1 MQIAVEVSLYP
12 FRPDYEGPI
21 LKFIGRLKAVEGLRV
36 EVNTMSTQVFGA
48 FDQVMPA
55 IQGAIREVFIEEH
68 TAVLAMKVLQ
78 VNGGAQPMP

>member
-21 LKFIGRLKAVEGLRV
+21 LKFIGQLSAVEGLRV

-48 FDQVMPA
+48 FDSVMPA
-55 IQGAIREVFIEEH
+55 VQEAIREVFTEEH
-68 TAVLAMKVLQ
+68 TAVLVMKVLQ
-78 VNGGAQPMP
+78 VKGGALPGG